1 MVTIFKEEVLPM
13 EVQPRREMQQ
23 QMVGLEMLQ
32 PVKQEPVVDQ
42 RDQVRAPLAE
52 HLTVA
57 GHLKVAVEVYL
68 RVAQVLP
75 VEVMVRHLV
84 ATVALRAP

>member
-1 MVTIFKEEVLPM
+1 M
-13 EVQPRREMQQ
+13 EVQPRQEMQQ

-42 RDQVRAPLAE
+42 RDQVRE

-57 GHLKVAVEVYL
+57 GHLKVAVEVHL
-68 RVAQVLP
+68 RVAQVLL
-75 VEVMVRHLV
+75 VEVLVRHLV
-84 ATVALRAP
+84 TTVALRAAP